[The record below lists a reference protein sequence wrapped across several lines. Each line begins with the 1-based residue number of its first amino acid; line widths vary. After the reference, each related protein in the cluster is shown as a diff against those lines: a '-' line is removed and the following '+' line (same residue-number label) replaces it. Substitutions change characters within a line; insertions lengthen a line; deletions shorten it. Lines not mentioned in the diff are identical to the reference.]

1 MPFKFHDARRHH
13 IPKATYRVRNW
24 ATYNAGLCQ
33 RGSITFW
40 LSPDVTDGWKAPKR
54 EGRGGEA
61 LYSDGAIEA
70 MLTLGAVYHLR
81 LRQTQGF
88 TKSVFDLLGLDLP
101 VASAATLCRRR
112 KALSIEPWAK
122 EFSEPLDLVLDS
134 TGLKIFGQGEWCR
147 KKHGRKPR
155 RWKKVHIGLD
165 TKSGMIVSH
174 LMTDKDAGDPDQ
186 IDDILDQIDRP
197 IGCFMADGAYDGEPV
212 YDAVKRHSPDP
223 SPKVVI
229 PPRKT
234 AVLSSEI
241 AEEQTDRD
249 RHVLEIEAKGRMA
262 WQKAHGYGRRS
273 LVETTMGRYKSII
286 GDRLHARHDDAH
298 PVELAIGI
306 KVLNRMTNLA
316 KPVSV
321 RVG

>member
-1 MPFKFHDARRHH
+1 M
-13 IPKATYRVRNW
+13 
-24 ATYNAGLCQ
+24 
-33 RGSITFW
+33 
-40 LSPDVTDGWKAPKR
+40 
-54 EGRGGEA
+54 
-61 LYSDGAIEA
+61 
-70 MLTLGAVYHLR
+70 
-81 LRQTQGF
+81 
-88 TKSVFDLLGLDLP
+88 LGLDLP

-112 KALSIEPWAK
+112 KALSIEPWAR
-122 EFSEPLDLVLDS
+122 EPSEPLDLVLDS

-147 KKHGRKPR
+147 AKHGRKPR
-155 RWKKVHIGLD
+155 GWKKVHIGLD
-165 TKSGMIVSH
+165 AKSGMIVSH

-186 IDDILDQIDRP
+186 IDDILDQIGHP
-197 IGCFMADGAYDGEPV
+197 ICCFMADGAYDGEPV

-223 SPKVVI
+223 SPKMVI

-241 AEEQTDRD
+241 EEEQTDRD
-249 RHVLEIEAKGRMA
+249 RHILDLAAKGRMA

-286 GDRLHARHDDAH
+286 GGRLYARHGDAQ

-306 KVLNRMTNLA
+306 KVLNRMMNLA

>member
-24 ATYNAGLCQ
+24 PTYNAGLCQ

-40 LSPDVTDGWKAPKR
+40 LSSDVTDGWKAPKR

-88 TKSVFDLLGLDLP
+88 TESLFDLLGLDLP

-122 EFSEPLDLVLDS
+122 ASSEPMDLVLDS

-165 TKSGMIVSH
+165 AKTGMIVSH
-174 LMTDKDAGDPDQ
+174 LMTDKDAGDP
-186 IDDILDQIDRP
+186 
-197 IGCFMADGAYDGEPV
+197 V
-212 YDAVKRHSPDP
+212 YDAVKQHSPDP

-241 AEEQTDRD
+241 EEEQTDRD
-249 RHVLEIEAKGRMA
+249 RHILELETKGRMA
-262 WQKAHGYGRRS
+262 WQKTHDYGRRS
-273 LVETTMGRYKSII
+273 LAETTMGRYKSII
-286 GDRLHARHDDAH
+286 GDRLHARHDHAQ

-306 KVLNRMTNLA
+306 KVLNRMMNLA
-316 KPVSV
+316 KPASE

>member
-13 IPKATYRVRNW
+13 IPKAKYRVRNW
-24 ATYNAGLCQ
+24 PTYNAGLCR
-33 RGSITFW
+33 RGSITLW
-40 LSPDVTDGWKAPKR
+40 LSPDVTDDWRAPKR
-54 EGRGGEA
+54 EGRGGER

-101 VASAATLCRRR
+101 VASASTLCRRR
-112 KALSIEPWAK
+112 KALSIEPWVRDT
-122 EFSEPLDLVLDS
+122 SEPLDLVLDS

-147 KKHGRKPR
+147 AKHGRKPR
-155 RWKKVHIGLD
+155 GWKKVHIGLD
-165 TKSGMIVSH
+165 AKSGMIVSH

-186 IDDILDQIDRP
+186 VNDILDQIDHP
-197 IGCFMADGAYDGEPV
+197 ICSFMADGAYDGEPV

-241 AEEQTDRD
+241 EEEQSDRD
-249 RHVLEIEAKGRMA
+249 RHILDLEAKGRMA

-286 GDRLHARHDDAH
+286 GDRLHARHDDAQ

>member
-1 MPFKFHDARRHH
+1 MMPVGHH
-13 IPKATYRVRNW
+13 IPKAKYRVRNW
-24 ATYNAGLCQ
+24 PAYNAGLCQ
-33 RGSITFW
+33 RGSITLW
-40 LSPDVTDGWKAPKR
+40 LSCDVTDGWKAPKR
-54 EGRGGEA
+54 QGRGGEA

-101 VASAATLCRRR
+101 VASASTLCRRR

-134 TGLKIFGQGEWCR
+134 TGLKVFGQGEWCR

-186 IDDILDQIDRP
+186 INDILDQIDRP
-197 IGCFMADGAYDGEPV
+197 IGCFMADGAYEPRDARSFTSPSRVRFRPDGPGYIV
-212 YDAVKRHSPDP
+212 
-223 SPKVVI
+223 
-229 PPRKT
+229 
-234 AVLSSEI
+234 
-241 AEEQTDRD
+241 
-249 RHVLEIEAKGRMA
+249 RMA
-262 WQKAHGYGRRS
+262 SNKAVTSLARILKLLPEERQVSSCSHTKNSLGICKTITHTTSRR
-273 LVETTMGRYKSII
+273 TTSC
-286 GDRLHARHDDAH
+286 A
-298 PVELAIGI
+298 
-306 KVLNRMTNLA
+306 
-316 KPVSV
+316 
-321 RVG
+321 